1 MRMVEDRGASGSV
14 AGLLG
19 TSAEHDLVVASFSR
33 FLGARGC
40 SPNTLSAYL
49 HDLKFLFAFLL
60 SAGLTLEQL
69 NVARSI
75 DFMAYLTARARR
87 VGGRHASRPAIV
99 SDRLAPA
106 TINRVMAAVSTF
118 YEHLLL
124 TRALSFE
131 RNPLDGGGNEQRST
145 RRTNR
150 RSMRLRRV
158 LRVPRPMDNEQVS
171 RLLGAATRL
180 RDRTM
185 LLLLLQGGIRV
196 GELLNLHLEDVQY
209 GRRRIAIRYRVDH
222 PRGVRTKSR
231 CERLVDLLE
240 PEALASL
247 SNYVATERPQDAPTQ
262 HVFLVGGR
270 GRRRCEPLGYD
281 AFVKLFRRLRRK
293 AGLDEGW
300 ITPHALR
307 HTHATL
313 LWEGGMRELAL
324 QKRLGHAS
332 LEATRVYTR
341 VSDAGMLADY
351 RRALT
356 ALERRGS

>member
-1 MRMVEDRGASGSV
+1 
-14 AGLLG
+14 
-19 TSAEHDLVVASFSR
+19 
-33 FLGARGC
+33 
-40 SPNTLSAYL
+40 
-49 HDLKFLFAFLL
+49 
-60 SAGLTLEQL
+60 
-69 NVARSI
+69 
-75 DFMAYLTARARR
+75 
-87 VGGRHASRPAIV
+87 
-99 SDRLAPA
+99 
-106 TINRVMAAVSTF
+106 
-118 YEHLLL
+118 
-124 TRALSFE
+124 
-131 RNPLDGGGNEQRST
+131 
-145 RRTNR
+145 
-150 RSMRLRRV
+150 
-158 LRVPRPMDNEQVS
+158 
-171 RLLGAATRL
+171 
-180 RDRTM
+180 M

-196 GELLNLHLEDVQY
+196 GELLNLYLEDVQY

-247 SNYVATERPQDAPTQ
+247 SNYVATERPHDAPTQ

-351 RRALT
+351 QRALT

>member
-1 MRMVEDRGASGSV
+1 MRMVEDRGAAGSV

-19 TSAEHDLVVASFSR
+19 KSAEHDLVIASFSR

-40 SPNTLSAYL
+40 SPNTVSAYL

-60 SAGLTLEQL
+60 SAGLTIEQL

-75 DFMAYLTARARR
+75 DFMAYLTARPRR
-87 VGGRHASRPAIV
+87 VGGRQASTPAIV

-118 YEHLLL
+118 YEHLVL
-124 TRALSFE
+124 TRALSLE
-131 RNPLDGGGNEQRST
+131 RNPLDGGGNEQHST

-222 PRGVRTKSR
+222 PAACGQSR
-231 CERLVDLLE
+231 DVS
-240 PEALASL
+240 ASL
-247 SNYVATERPQDAPTQ
+247 IFLSLRLWRHSATTWLQNGRTMLQPNTCSSSADVGADAASHSAMT
-262 HVFLVGGR
+262 HSSSYSAVCAARLGWTRVG
-270 GRRRCEPLGYD
+270 
-281 AFVKLFRRLRRK
+281 
-293 AGLDEGW
+293 
-300 ITPHALR
+300 LR
-307 HTHATL
+307 HTPCATPTRPCCGKEECVNL
-313 LWEGGMRELAL
+313 RFKSVSGMRPW
-324 QKRLGHAS
+324 RPHGFILGS
-332 LEATRVYTR
+332 RMPGCWQTT
-341 VSDAGMLADY
+341 G
-351 RRALT
+351 
-356 ALERRGS
+356 ER